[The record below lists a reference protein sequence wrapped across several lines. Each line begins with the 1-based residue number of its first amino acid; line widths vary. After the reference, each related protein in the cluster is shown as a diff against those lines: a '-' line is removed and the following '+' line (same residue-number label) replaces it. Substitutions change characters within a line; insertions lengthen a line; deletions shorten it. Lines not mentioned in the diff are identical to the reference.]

1 MGADAILIGA
11 KRSSLSL
18 IRDFQKS
25 INHLTFDP
33 LDRLLLLFLRSARF
47 PANVSRTAGKSTR
60 NRELITKTTAALL
73 NWSTKGPSLRRR
85 LLMRCNTNNNRATSP
100 IASHR
105 IQHAIC
111 CVCVPNPKSV
121 FKERPDIRCVTH
133 NFFCFHIFLLVL
145 NHDDNV
151 RLLAALLLLLLLL
164 LLSSWADVLPCRH
177 HHWVDGREI
186 LVLFL
191 TTHKNDTNDNYCDSI
206 EPFIE
211 SLSVSLSTHPTSH
224 LLCPMV
230 LCPQFLNGPLFLV
243 SLEWEKEF
251 RETVALLF
259 DSSSSCSIL
268 TLPYLFLLNVINH
281 WHPPTFMQ
289 ITSSSRYDE
298 DKTDGQK

>member
-1 MGADAILIGA
+1 
-11 KRSSLSL
+11 
-18 IRDFQKS
+18 
-25 INHLTFDP
+25 
-33 LDRLLLLFLRSARF
+33 
-47 PANVSRTAGKSTR
+47 
-60 NRELITKTTAALL
+60 
-73 NWSTKGPSLRRR
+73 
-85 LLMRCNTNNNRATSP
+85 MRCNTNNNRATSP
-100 IASHR
+100 IASHL

-164 LLSSWADVLPCRH
+164 LSSWADVLPCRH
-177 HHWVDGREI
+177 YHWVDGREI

-243 SLEWEKEF
+243 TLEWEKEF

-268 TLPYLFLLNVINH
+268 TLPLLVERHQPLTSAHFYANYIILEVWWGQNGRSEVAKLFRGGGGGEQEVPLLFHTSFPFLSVVRAQPLH
-281 WHPPTFMQ
+281 WAN
-289 ITSSSRYDE
+289 
-298 DKTDGQK
+298 